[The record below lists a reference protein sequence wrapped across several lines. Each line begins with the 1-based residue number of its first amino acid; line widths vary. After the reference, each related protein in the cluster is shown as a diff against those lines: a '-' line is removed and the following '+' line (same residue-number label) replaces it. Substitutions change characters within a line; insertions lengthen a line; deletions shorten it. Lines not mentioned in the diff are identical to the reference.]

1 MVHDLLETAA
11 LFAFDARWL
20 RTSLRSITIMCMCTS
35 TVASAQAHR
44 QAERSAR
51 SRQTRRPGRAS
62 VHTDDPPQRSKTGRT
77 AGPFKP
83 QQSKITWSSVL
94 RGNAGGESNFHAS
107 VNSL

>member
-1 MVHDLLETAA
+1 MVHDLLEAAA
-11 LFAFDARWL
+11 LFSFDARWL
-20 RTSLRSITIMCMCTS
+20 RPSLRSITIMCMCTS
-35 TVASAQAHR
+35 TVVSAQPHR
-44 QAERSAR
+44 RSDQHGR
-51 SRQTRRPGRAS
+51 GRRAGLDEQ
-62 VHTDDPPQRSKTGRT
+62 VCTDDQPQHCKTGRT

>member
-20 RTSLRSITIMCMCTS
+20 RTSLR
-35 TVASAQAHR
+35 TVHHHHVHVHEHCCQRASA